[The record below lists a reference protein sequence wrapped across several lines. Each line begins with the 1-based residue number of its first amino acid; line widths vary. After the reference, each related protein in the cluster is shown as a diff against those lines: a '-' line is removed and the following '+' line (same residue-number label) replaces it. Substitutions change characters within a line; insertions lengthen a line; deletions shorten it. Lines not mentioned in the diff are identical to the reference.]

1 MVTKMKKIQTKI
13 IILVMVATMGVS
25 ILNSIQSIVITRR
38 STITAIE
45 KNLMETTELAA
56 FAAQNMIS
64 TYTLTV
70 SEIASNP
77 TLYSQSVTAAQKQ
90 KLIQDKVDAY
100 YMRFGGMAD
109 TNGYDE
115 VHDVDIS
122 AEPFF
127 QEAMKGQS
135 YMSTPYID
143 GDDMY
148 MFVSAPIIQDDEI
161 KGIIYFQ
168 CDTYILQSI
177 VQDIQI
183 GEEGESY
190 ILDKEGTTIACG
202 DLQDVINQENA
213 IRESAVDSNDKDKQT
228 LASVERKMIAGES
241 GIEQYYYEGD
251 DSNNIQGYAPIPDT
265 DGWSVAVTLDED
277 EFMSSAYTGN
287 NIQIVASAILCI
299 LVILISAAVSHSI
312 AGPIVKCSNRLR
324 ALSEGDLKSPVPVVT
339 SKDEVHMLSLSIA
352 QLVEN
357 FSSIVEDIGTVLC
370 GIANG
375 DLTQDAVNA
384 DYPGDFSNLQT
395 YLHMINEKLNN
406 TLGGIVEAA
415 SRVSEGSLIMSSMSS
430 SLSQGAM
437 EQSSAV
443 EQLSVTMRDMDH
455 DAVQT
460 ARLAQETKNAVDS
473 AGTQL
478 QESSNYIESLN
489 QVMNLITTSTNA
501 ISHIIDTIEDIA
513 LQTNILAL
521 NASVEAAR
529 AGEVGKGFAVVASE
543 VRELAVKSDEAA
555 KATLDLIRNSTEAVN
570 EGSEVVEK
578 VTQSVMNVVE
588 ISSQTAERM
597 QLVAAA
603 VERQTA
609 SIGQVTEAISQ
620 ISNVV
625 QSNTAS
631 AQENA
636 ATSQELSE
644 QSAILTQLVNGF
656 SLQN

>member
-1 MVTKMKKIQTKI
+1 MTK
-13 IILVMVATMGVS
+13 LAGWER
-25 ILNSIQSIVITRR
+25 SIVITRR

-56 FAAQNMIS
+56 
-64 TYTLTV
+64 L
-70 SEIASNP
+70 
-77 TLYSQSVTAAQKQ
+77 AAQKQ
-90 KLIQDKVDAY
+90 ELIQEKVDAY

-115 VHDVDIS
+115 VHDVNIS
-122 AEPFF
+122 TEPFF
-127 QEAMKGQS
+127 REAMKGQS

-161 KGIIYFQ
+161 IGIIYFQ

-202 DLQDVINQENA
+202 DLQAVINQENA
-213 IRESAVDSNDKDKQT
+213 IRESAANPNDKDKQT
-228 LASVERKMIAGES
+228 LASVERKMISGES

-277 EFMSSAYTGN
+277 EFMSSAYNGN
-287 NIQIVASAILCI
+287 NIQIVVSAVLCI

-324 ALSEGDLKSPVPVVT
+324 ALSEGDL
-339 SKDEVHMLSLSIA
+339 
-352 QLVEN
+352 
-357 FSSIVEDIGTVLC
+357 
-370 GIANG
+370 
-375 DLTQDAVNA
+375 TQDAVNA

-395 YLHMINEKLNN
+395 YLRMINEKLNN

-415 SRVSEGSLIMSSMSS
+415 GRVSEGSLIMSSMSS

-443 EQLSVTMRDMDH
+443 EQLSVTMQDMNR

-460 ARLAQETKNAVDS
+460 ARLSLETKDAVDS
-473 AGTQL
+473 AGSQL
-478 QESSNYIESLN
+478 QESNNYIDNLN
-489 QVMNLITTSTNA
+489 QVMNLITTSTNE
-501 ISHIIDTIEDIA
+501 IGRIIDTIEDIA

-529 AGEVGKGFAVVASE
+529 AGEAGKGFAVVAGE

-555 KATLDLIRNSTEAVN
+555 KATLDLIKNSTDAVN

-597 QLVAAA
+597 QLVSAS
-603 VERQTA
+603 VERQTS

-656 SLQN
+656 SLRN